1 MAYRSLRPQP
11 NERRGGSGRAELAA
25 EGCGLSEPPG
35 GDSRLTG
42 RQSRPS
48 AHQPSRRRSA
58 DWPRRRPG
66 GELRLVQAKLPTRRD
81 GAVSAFEI
89 VHQDRV
95 VGKLSCF
102 DRLIFKGHL
111 SGLFP
116 DGAFAYFLHS
126 QDVLL
131 KDFGRYVKQMTEQL
145 KAHATAICEQ
155 SGRPYRYLPEA

>member
-1 MAYRSLRPQP
+1 M
-11 NERRGGSGRAELAA
+11 
-25 EGCGLSEPPG
+25 
-35 GDSRLTG
+35 
-42 RQSRPS
+42 
-48 AHQPSRRRSA
+48 
-58 DWPRRRPG
+58 
-66 GELRLVQAKLPTRRD
+66 
-81 GAVSAFEI
+81 SAFEI

-131 KDFGRYVKQMTEQL
+131 KDFGRYVKQMTDQL
-145 KAHATAICEQ
+145 KGEAISLCGRAAGPTATCPRPPPVPDRAPP
-155 SGRPYRYLPEA
+155 SRSWLGRSPSATGSRKA